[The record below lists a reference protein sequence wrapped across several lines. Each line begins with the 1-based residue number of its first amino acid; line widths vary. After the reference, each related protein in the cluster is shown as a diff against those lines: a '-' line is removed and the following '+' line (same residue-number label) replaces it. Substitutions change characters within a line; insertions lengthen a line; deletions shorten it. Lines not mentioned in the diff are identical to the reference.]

1 MRLVYSLY
9 NLDIQIEENMINIL
23 IVENPAIFSVLIQ
36 DMITEENWVLSESDK
51 ILTFDKTAAVIINP
65 FLLDCNERKVIQKL
79 YQEIDNSA
87 NDWFVQEMAELQGQ
101 IVSMI
106 SQAIE
111 TVPYD
116 VTFDFEQSF
125 QGLLKLY
132 NVHIDNECDSLLEKV
147 CIIDCPVDY
156 AENTK
161 LTEHL
166 KQMIAELE

>member
-125 QGLLKLY
+125 QGFT
-132 NVHIDNECDSLLEKV
+132 NMFCSSI
-147 CIIDCPVDY
+147 
-156 AENTK
+156 
-161 LTEHL
+161 
-166 KQMIAELE
+166 ELSSITWMLISG

>member
-23 IVENPAIFSVLIQ
+23 IVENPEIFSVLIQ
-36 DMITEENWVLSESDK
+36 DMISEENWVLSEPDK
-51 ILTFDKTAAVIINP
+51 ILTFDKIASVIINP

-116 VTFDFEQSF
+116 VTFDFEQNF

-132 NVHIDNECDSLLEKV
+132 NVHIDNECDSLLEK
-147 CIIDCPVDY
+147 IS
-156 AENTK
+156 N
-161 LTEHL
+161 
-166 KQMIAELE
+166 

>member
-132 NVHIDNECDSLLEKV
+132 NVHIDNECDSHQRLQAFE
-147 CIIDCPVDY
+147 CW
-156 AENTK
+156 
-161 LTEHL
+161 
-166 KQMIAELE
+166 Q